1 MPKSL
6 GLVLRAIFLGA
17 GLSAASAVCAQP
29 LSPLGAS
36 HNAPISAAFSNQ
48 DLESSSPWFLT
59 QRLAEGSSV
68 PQYPGS
74 DPWAVN
80 DIGPIQPTGAVDALR
95 VWFANPDWSQAG
107 AASPEGR
114 AFEGSAFELTI
125 AREWPDAVG
134 FGTRR
139 YSLAV
144 SSHAGVGWSS
154 VGRVAE
160 AGAGVTLGEKRPSS
174 TASRL
179 NAIGVLDGATFGG
192 EGRWY
197 LFAAARGRAVGLNMI
212 RDQGDWHRGGW
223 STDQTSALIGDAQA
237 GVGWR
242 KGDMQT
248 SLAYVHRE
256 VKGQHMLWG
265 QDTRGDSMVALSLSI
280 KPRR

>member
-6 GLVLRAIFLGA
+6 GLVLGSTFLGA
-17 GLSAASAVCAQP
+17 GLSAASAVCAQS
-29 LSPLGAS
+29 LFPLGAP
-36 HNAPISAAFSNQ
+36 HNASMSAAFSNQ
-48 DLESSSPWFLT
+48 AVESSPPWFLT
-59 QRLAEGSSV
+59 QRLADGSSI
-68 PQYPGS
+68 PQYRGS

-80 DIGPIQPTGAVDALR
+80 DIVPIQPAAPVDVLR
-95 VWFANPDWSQAG
+95 VWFANPDWSQASV
-107 AASPEGR
+107 ASAEGR
-114 AFEGSAFELTI
+114 AFEGSAFELAI
-125 AREWPDAVG
+125 AREWSNAVG

-139 YSLAV
+139 YSV
-144 SSHAGVGWSS
+144 SVSPHAGVSWSS
-154 VGRVAE
+154 VGKVAE
-160 AGAGVTLGEKRPSS
+160 AGARVTLGEKRPSS

-179 NAIGVLDGATFGG
+179 NAIGVLDGATFGD